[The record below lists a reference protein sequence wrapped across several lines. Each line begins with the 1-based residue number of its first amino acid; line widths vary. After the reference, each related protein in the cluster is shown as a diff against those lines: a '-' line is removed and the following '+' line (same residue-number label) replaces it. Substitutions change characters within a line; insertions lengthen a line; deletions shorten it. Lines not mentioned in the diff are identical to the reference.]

1 MSVTILVVSDLH
13 LAHGQQPFEGFT
25 EKQQRAWEEFLQA
38 ASPGGP
44 LVEGRADETV
54 ELVINGDCFD
64 FLVAAPLWHDRT
76 RTAAQALEKLEQII
90 AAHEPFFEALAQFL
104 RQPQRRVTFVPGN
117 HDIELLFPAVQQRLR
132 QAVGWPAASEER
144 LRFWSR
150 ARYEPL
156 STIAIEHGNLY
167 DFWNHRSAGLW
178 TVSGEPLPP
187 PEEILLSAGSW
198 YYQEAGVLIHRRF
211 PYFDHLEPSLS
222 YPRQMA
228 LLSLFAPELLC
239 EVVTNLVGL
248 MSRPRQPLA
257 GLRQG
262 EEHLALRLFE
272 EAMQDLAAFQRDMQ
286 RQKSDWQPVPGWDE
300 QQATAAMLEEYTLLR
315 EAVAQASEP
324 TATERTLLEAVARIF
339 GRSTARRASPTG
351 AGMQA
356 LLQREPGLRYALAG
370 HTHAWLVEP
379 LAESRQSYLN
389 TGTWTRRLARPAP
402 EEITPA
408 TLAWLRSP
416 DWPPTPTTS
425 PLREV
430 TQYTFAL
437 IRASNDGVQ
446 ATASLC
452 AWEARSQP
460 AYRVLATAAF

>member
-25 EKQQRAWEEFLQA
+25 EQQQRAWEEFLQA
-38 ASPGGP
+38 ASPGGT
-44 LVEGRADETV
+44 LVEERADETV

-64 FLVAAPLWHDRT
+64 FLAAAPLRHDRT
-76 RTAAQALEKLEQII
+76 RTVAQALEKLEQII
-90 AAHEPFFEALAQFL
+90 AAHGAFFEALAQFL

-144 LRFWSR
+144 LRFWPR

-178 TVSGEPLPP
+178 AASGEPLPP

-198 YYQEAGVLIHRRF
+198 YYQEAGALIHRRF

-257 GLRQG
+257 GLSRG
-262 EEHLALRLFE
+262 EEHVALRLFE
-272 EAMQDLAAFQRDMQ
+272 EAMQDLAAFQRDME

-300 QQATAAMLEEYTLLR
+300 QRATAATLEEYTLLR
-315 EAVAQASEP
+315 EALAQASEP

-339 GRSTARRASPTG
+339 GRPAARRAGPTG

-356 LLQREPGLRYALAG
+356 LLQREPRLRYALAG
-370 HTHAWLVEP
+370 HTHSWLVES
-379 LAESRQSYLN
+379 LAKSRQSYLN

-437 IRASNDGVQ
+437 IRASDDGVQ

-452 AWEARSQP
+452 AWEVRSQP
-460 AYRVLATAAF
+460 AYRVLVTATF